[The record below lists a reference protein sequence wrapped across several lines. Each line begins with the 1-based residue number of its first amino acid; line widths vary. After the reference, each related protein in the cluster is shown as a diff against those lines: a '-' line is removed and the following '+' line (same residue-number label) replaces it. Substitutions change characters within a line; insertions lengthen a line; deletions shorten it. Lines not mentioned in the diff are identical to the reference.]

1 MLLRLFAGGAEFAR
15 GGGGGEG
22 FVDENKRQVWQ
33 ARLKFRGEG
42 SGFFR
47 GTSFAAVHAQGQTDD
62 QRLDAS
68 LGDELG
74 DTLDRFDAGAVDRF
88 HRMRENAKVI
98 RRGDADAGVAVIDA
112 EGGVRGRSFQFS
124 VFGKRAEEPGPAD

>member
-15 GGGGGEG
+15 GGGGREG
-22 FVDENKRQVWQ
+22 FVDENKRQIRQ
-33 ARLKFRGEG
+33 SRLKFKGEG
-42 SGFFR
+42 PGFFR

-68 LGDELG
+68 LGYELG
-74 DTLDRFDAGAVDRF
+74 DAFDRFDAGAVDRF
-88 HRMRENAKVI
+88 HRMGENAEVI

-112 EGGVRGRSFQFS
+112 EGGVGGRSFQFS
-124 VFGKRAEEPGPAD
+124 VFSFREEG